1 MSWKGR
7 KLLSMVAVG
16 VFLASCSSIDCSV
29 NSLVRT
35 QYQFTNSDG
44 NALTL
49 LDSLSVVTTTKDGK
63 DTTILN
69 KGVNISTFQLPIS
82 YSHPEDILVFQFSGS
97 NGLSTADMVW
107 VKKNDYPH
115 FESVDCNAIFFHQL
129 TDVRYTRNCLDS
141 IVIKNPSVTND
152 DQVVHLYIYP
162 KTDD

>member
-7 KLLSMVAVG
+7 KLLSLVSVG

-35 QYQFTNSDG
+35 QYQFTSSDG

-97 NGLSTADMVW
+97 NGLSTADTVW

>member
-1 MSWKGR
+1 M
-7 KLLSMVAVG
+7 
-16 VFLASCSSIDCSV
+16 ASCSSIDCSV

-35 QYQFTNSDG
+35 QYQFTDSDG

-97 NGLSTADMVW
+97 KGLSTPDTVW

>member
-97 NGLSTADMVW
+97 NGLSTADTVW

>member
-35 QYQFTNSDG
+35 QYQFTSSDG

-97 NGLSTADMVW
+97 NGLSTADTVW

-129 TDVRYTRNCLDS
+129 TDVRYTRTCLDS
-141 IVIKNPSVTND
+141 IVIQNPSVTND

>member
-7 KLLSMVAVG
+7 KLLSMVAVE

-35 QYQFTNSDG
+35 QYQFTSSDG

-97 NGLSTADMVW
+97 NGLSTADTVW

-115 FESVDCNAIFFHQL
+115 FESVDCNAVFFHQL
-129 TDVRYTRNCLDS
+129 TDVRYTRNLLDS

>member
-1 MSWKGR
+1 M
-7 KLLSMVAVG
+7 
-16 VFLASCSSIDCSV
+16 ASCSSIDCSV

-35 QYQFTNSDG
+35 QYQFTSSDG

-49 LDSLSVVTTTKDGK
+49 LDSLSVVTTTKDGQ

-97 NGLSTADMVW
+97 NGLSTADTVW